1 MDNFDTERFI
11 EEIENRP
18 PLWDSTLEEYSKREL
33 KKQCWD
39 DIVDIFGGKS
49 LTATERRN
57 AEITLQ
63 KKWKGIR
70 GCFTRELKRQEKL
83 KAGDFPGPRKSEYTH
98 FQQLQF
104 LRKVVI
110 SRDSDEAPDYIYY
123 EVPDFTTNIK
133 KEDDDD
139 DPLQEDRYRRAKK
152 PKYELDDDED
162 KLFLLSMLSTLQS
175 IPVSKKITTKIKLL
189 TVLEEATRNEDD

>member
-18 PLWDSTLEEYSKREL
+18 PLWDNTLEEYSKREL

-39 DIVDIFGGKS
+39 DIVDIFGGND
-49 LTATERRN
+49 LTAAERRDM
-57 AEITLQ
+57 EITLQ

-70 GCFTRELKRQEKL
+70 GCFTRELKRQEKIR
-83 KAGDFPGPRKSEYTH
+83 AGDSPGPRKSEYTH

-104 LRKVVI
+104 LRKVVT

-123 EVPDFTTNIK
+123 EVPDFTAEVN
-133 KEDDDD
+133 KEDKE
-139 DPLQEDRYRRAKK
+139 DPLKEDGFRKNKK
-152 PKYELDDDED
+152 CKCDDDED
-162 KLFLLSMLSTLQS
+162 RLFLLSMLSTLRR
-175 IPVSKKITTKIKLL
+175 IPVSKKMSTKIKLM
-189 TVLEEATRNEDD
+189 TVLDEATRNLDEC